1 MPVRVSIDPLSWES
15 DFFGCATARL
25 TLDGD
30 VPLAEALQQPYTLW
44 QVKVPAQDSAAI
56 DALQPASVFSW
67 WKAKRI
73 WRSMI
78 KRTER
83 QTGVRIAR
91 EAQIPQLR
99 AAAAQAFSQSR
110 FRAPWYDAEA
120 SGRFY
125 AQWIENAVRGTFDHQ
140 CLIACDEQGALQ
152 GFVSHARSAPV
163 MRVSACWRCCRRR
176 RATASVSVCCWR
188 QPTGAGCASSS
199 VCGWQPSSAILRRCA
214 SIYAAVPGWKAP
226 PTGFTGKPD
235 DPI

>member
-1 MPVRVSIDPLSWES
+1 MPVRVSIDPLAWES
-15 DFFGCATARL
+15 DFFRCATARL

-44 QVKVPAQDSAAI
+44 QVKVSAQDSAAI
-56 DALQPASVFSW
+56 DALSQHGFQLVEGEADL
-67 WKAKRI
+67 AI
-73 WRSMI
+73 NI

-110 FRAPWYDAEA
+110 FRAPWFDAED

-152 GFVSHARSAPV
+152 GFVSMREVAGDARIGLLAVLPAAQGNGVGQRLLLAAADWGRVRQLERLRVATQLSNLTA
-163 MRVSACWRCCRRR
+163 MRLYLRSGARLES
-176 RATASVSVCCWR
+176 TAYWFYR
-188 QPTGAGCASSS
+188 
-199 VCGWQPSSAILRRCA
+199 
-214 SIYAAVPGWKAP
+214 KA
-226 PTGFTGKPD
+226 
-235 DPI
+235 